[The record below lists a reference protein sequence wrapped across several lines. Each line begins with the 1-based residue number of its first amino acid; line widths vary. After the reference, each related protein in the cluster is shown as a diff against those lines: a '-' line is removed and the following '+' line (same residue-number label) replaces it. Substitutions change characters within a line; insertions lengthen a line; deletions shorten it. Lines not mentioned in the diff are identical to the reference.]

1 MNNVNHDT
9 LQRFIFENDPV
20 RGEYIKLVECYQTV
34 MQQHQY
40 PDIIRNVLGEALC
53 IAALLSAIIK
63 FKGRL
68 TIQLRGKGKLQLLL
82 AQCDDQNQ
90 LRGLAKYDDDIT
102 KETLNE
108 SLKDCLLVMMLD
120 SGSSGQRYQ
129 GIVEWKG
136 NSIAESIEHYF
147 QHSEQLDTR
156 IWFSV
161 NEHYAIGY
169 LLQIIPL
176 QEKHSAGLQNEI
188 LTPSWQRIIGLT
200 EQHVVSE
207 LNKHEYPEFLTKLY
221 PEETLRIF
229 SGTKVKFH
237 CGCTEKRGRDA
248 IYVLGREEAEAE
260 LKDKQVIVV
269 TCEFCNKEY
278 VFDRVDVEQIF
289 RSGDKMPPDNH
300 LH

>member
-1 MNNVNHDT
+1 MTHDT

-20 RGEYIKLVECYQTV
+20 RGEYIKLVESYQTIL
-34 MQQHQY
+34 QQHNY
-40 PDIIRNVLGEALC
+40 PEIIRDVLGEALC

-90 LRGLAKYDDDIT
+90 LRGLAKYDDDIN
-102 KETLNE
+102 KEELLD
-108 SLKDCLLVMMLD
+108 SLKNGLLVMMLD

-129 GIVEWKG
+129 GIVEWTG
-136 NSIAESIEHYF
+136 TSIAESIEHYF
-147 QHSEQLDTR
+147 KHSEQLDTR
-156 IWFSV
+156 IWLSV
-161 NEHYAIGY
+161 NDRYAIGY

-176 QEKHSAGLQNEI
+176 QEKHSVGLQEEV
-188 LTPSWQRIIGLT
+188 LTPSWQRIVGMT
-200 EQHVVSE
+200 ESNAISI
-207 LNKHEYPEFLTKLY
+207 LNKFDYPDCITHLY

-229 SGTKVKFH
+229 AGNKVRFH
-237 CGCTEKRGRDA
+237 CGCTEKRSRDA

-278 VFDRVDVEQIF
+278 VYDRVDVEQIF
-289 RSGDKMPPDNH
+289 RSGDNTAPDNH